1 MPRKPSPSNAAAPR
15 EWLRRLDRIA
25 ADVNVMLVLFA
36 IGIAVLDVTFL
47 LSQRLIDRLPE
58 LTRVTYVAHPAP
70 PNVVAGQPN
79 LP

>member
-1 MPRKPSPSNAAAPR
+1 
-15 EWLRRLDRIA
+15 
-25 ADVNVMLVLFA
+25 MLALFA
-36 IGIAVLDVTFL
+36 IGLAVLDVTFL